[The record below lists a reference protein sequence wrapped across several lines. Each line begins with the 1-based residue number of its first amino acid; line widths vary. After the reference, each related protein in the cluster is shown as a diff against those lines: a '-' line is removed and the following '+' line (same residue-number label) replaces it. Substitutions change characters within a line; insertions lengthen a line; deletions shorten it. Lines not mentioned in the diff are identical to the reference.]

1 MKDWN
6 ELKNI
11 LNRQNISSE
20 DQQLIH
26 GFLIF
31 FTLQKRQQ
39 LIRVLMGYADKLP
52 FFINL
57 IKKKKLLTQNFD
69 APLAGEVLHLENE
82 FIAELIKEINLK
94 TN

>member
-11 LNRQNISSE
+11 LDGQNISGE
-20 DQQLIH
+20 DQWLIH
-26 GFLIF
+26 NFLGYF
-31 FTLQKRQQ
+31 AFQKRQQ
-39 LIRVLMGYADKLP
+39 LMGILMGWPEKLP

-57 IKKKKLLTQNFD
+57 IKKKKILAQYPD
-69 APLAGEVLHLENE
+69 VPLADEILHLENE
-82 FIAELIKEINLK
+82 FIAELIKDINLK

>member
-11 LNRQNISSE
+11 LGSQNISNE
-20 DQQLIH
+20 DQQLIR
-26 GFLIF
+26 GFLTF
-31 FTLQKRQQ
+31 FGFQKRQQ
-39 LIRVLMGYADKLP
+39 LMGIFSGFPEKMP

-57 IKKKKLLTQNFD
+57 IKKKKLLAQHPD

-82 FIAELIKEINLK
+82 FIAELIKEIHLK